1 LVKRWGIPREKKVPV
16 RYEMPFKT
24 LKKDTANS
32 LTLEWVLQVKN
43 YKLTLDKQR
52 CAGCQ
57 ICMQACP
64 KQAITIQKQPK
75 LQSGSAKK
83 AKVDVDLSKCNF
95 CGICDVTCPYGAVK
109 VTQNGG
115 RDLSVLTKDSYPQL
129 IRDIVVDTRKCDKE
143 CIECETACPL
153 KLIKISK
160 AGYDGKPVEDLSAL
174 SPLGRK
180 RVQVTVDIQ
189 KEYCPTCRACEFK
202 CSSGS
207 IRVKKIFEGSLAVNQ
222 EKCPEGCRDC
232 VDVCPITG
240 TLTLDEN
247 GKVVA
252 DEQTCTFCG
261 ACKNVCPQTEALTVH
276 RTKVYH
282 TPIHSGAWNKTL
294 ARTTSPADAVKE
306 FKAQA
311 TKARR
316 ELVAHRFEVEEMKK
330 K

>member
-1 LVKRWGIPREKKVPV
+1 
-16 RYEMPFKT
+16 MPFKT
-24 LKKDTANS
+24 SKKNTANS

-43 YKLTLDKQR
+43 YKLTLDRTR

-75 LQSGSAKK
+75 LQGEAAKK
-83 AKVDVDLSKCNF
+83 VKVDIDLAKCNF
-95 CGICDVTCPYGAVK
+95 CGVCDVTCPYGAVK
-109 VTQNGG
+109 VTQNGNS
-115 RDLSVLTKDSYPQL
+115 DLNVLAKDSYPQL
-129 IRDIVVDTRKCDKE
+129 IRDIAVDTRRCDKE
-143 CIECETACPL
+143 CTACETACPL

-160 AGYDGKPVEDLSAL
+160 VGYDGKPVEDLSTL

-189 KEYCPTCRACEFK
+189 KEYCPTCRVCEFK
-202 CSSGS
+202 CSPGA

-222 EKCPEGCRDC
+222 EKCPQGCRDC

-240 TLTLDEN
+240 TLTVDEN
-247 GKVVA
+247 GKVTA

-261 ACKNVCPQTEALTVH
+261 ACKNVCPKPEALVVH
-276 RTKVYH
+276 RTKVQH
-282 TPIHSGAWNKTL
+282 TPVHSGAWNKAL
-294 ARTTSPADAVKE
+294 ERITSPEDAVKE

-311 TKARR
+311 AQARR